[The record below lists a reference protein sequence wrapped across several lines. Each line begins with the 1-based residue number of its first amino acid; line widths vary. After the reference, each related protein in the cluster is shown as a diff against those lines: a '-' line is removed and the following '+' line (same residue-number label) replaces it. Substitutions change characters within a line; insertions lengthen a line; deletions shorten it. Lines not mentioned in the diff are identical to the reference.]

1 MAFADAPHSP
11 EEICVQMTPY
21 VCPIT
26 SVSELKSM
34 LARLNADMRSLP
46 YFEAKRSILPLYV
59 KEIDFRAANALKQEM
74 LSRGGDAIVHR
85 DAIQGTITSCDVLL
99 LGTPGQYESLIQKL
113 EAMPYW
119 GLKTIRN
126 DLARALSNLTSTAW
140 EIPLPRGGSLNLSD
154 HPLVMG
160 IINITPDS
168 FFASSRALDI
178 DECVSRAMKMQE
190 EGMDILDLGAESTR
204 PGSEGVTEDVEM
216 KRLVPVVRAL
226 RENGFR
232 LPISVDTTKA
242 SVAGSAINAGADM
255 INDISA
261 GRMDPGIM
269 DVVASAGTPYVCMH
283 MKGTP
288 KTMQKNPRYE
298 DLIGEIISFFEDRI
312 AFAISRGVNL
322 SKIILDPGIGF
333 GKTPEHNLA
342 ILKNLES
349 FKVLGRPLLIGHS
362 NKSTIGKILDGA
374 TADDRLEGTLAI
386 TALCAWEGVSIV
398 RVHDVREN
406 ARVIRMIC
414 AVKEASL

>member
-1 MAFADAPHSP
+1 
-11 EEICVQMTPY
+11 
-21 VCPIT
+21 
-26 SVSELKSM
+26 
-34 LARLNADMRSLP
+34 
-46 YFEAKRSILPLYV
+46 
-59 KEIDFRAANALKQEM
+59 
-74 LSRGGDAIVHR
+74 
-85 DAIQGTITSCDVLL
+85 
-99 LGTPGQYESLIQKL
+99 
-113 EAMPYW
+113 
-119 GLKTIRN
+119 
-126 DLARALSNLTSTAW
+126 
-140 EIPLPRGGSLNLSD
+140 
-154 HPLVMG
+154 
-160 IINITPDS
+160 
-168 FFASSRALDI
+168 
-178 DECVSRAMKMQE
+178 
-190 EGMDILDLGAESTR
+190 
-204 PGSEGVTEDVEM
+204 
-216 KRLVPVVRAL
+216 
-226 RENGFR
+226 
-232 LPISVDTTKA
+232 
-242 SVAGSAINAGADM
+242 
-255 INDISA
+255 
-261 GRMDPGIM
+261 
-269 DVVASAGTPYVCMH
+269 

-312 AFAISRGVNL
+312 AFAISRGVSL

>member
-1 MAFADAPHSP
+1 
-11 EEICVQMTPY
+11 MTPY

-34 LARLNADMRSLP
+34 LVRLKADMRSLP

-59 KEIDFRAANALKQEM
+59 KGTDFRAANALKQEM
-74 LSRGGDAIVHR
+74 LSRGGDAVVHR

-99 LGTPGQYESLIQKL
+99 LGTPGQYGSLIQKL

-119 GLKTIRN
+119 GLETIR
-126 DLARALSNLTSTAW
+126 DGLTRTLSNLTFVAW
-140 EIPLPRGGSLNLSD
+140 EIPLPRGGSLSLND

-178 DECVSRAMKMQE
+178 DECVSRAMKMQG
-190 EGMDILDLGAESTR
+190 EGLDILDLGAESSR
-204 PGSEGVTEDVEM
+204 PGSEPVPEDIE
-216 KRLVPVVRAL
+216 KERLIPVIEKL
-226 RENGFR
+226 RERGFN
-232 LPISVDTTKA
+232 LPLSVDTVKA
-242 SVAGSAINAGADM
+242 SVARTAIAAGADI

-261 GRMDPGIM
+261 GHMDPGIL
-269 DVVASAGTPYVCMH
+269 DVVASTGAPYVCMH

-288 KTMQKNPRYE
+288 KTMQINPRYE
-298 DLIGEIISFFEDRI
+298 DIIGEIISFFEDRI
-312 AFAISRGVNL
+312 AFAVSRGVDL

-374 TADDRLEGTLAI
+374 PAYDRLEGTLAI
-386 TALCAWEGVSIV
+386 TALCAWKGVSIV
-398 RVHDVREN
+398 RVHDVRAN
-406 ARVIRMIC
+406 AQVIRMIR